1 MSKNLVRF
9 ILIQLTSGKHNAL
22 IQKLVD
28 NAKSKE
34 WDVKETKNACDYV
47 QTLSGEM
54 IVSFFNLIMETD
66 NLDNIRKIH
75 KLIGKKVVEIVNA
88 SEKLT
93 WK

>member
-1 MSKNLVRF
+1 
-9 ILIQLTSGKHNAL
+9 
-22 IQKLVD
+22 
-28 NAKSKE
+28 
-34 WDVKETKNACDYV
+34 
-47 QTLSGEM
+47 M